1 MASLGEPPPTALKAG
16 GIHMPPDCTP
26 PFTPTLSRAS
36 IKMIV
41 SKNTNNNNNKKNGK

>member
-1 MASLGEPPPTALKAG
+1 MAFLGEPPPTALKAG

-41 SKNTNNNNNKKNGK
+41 SKNTNNNKKNGK